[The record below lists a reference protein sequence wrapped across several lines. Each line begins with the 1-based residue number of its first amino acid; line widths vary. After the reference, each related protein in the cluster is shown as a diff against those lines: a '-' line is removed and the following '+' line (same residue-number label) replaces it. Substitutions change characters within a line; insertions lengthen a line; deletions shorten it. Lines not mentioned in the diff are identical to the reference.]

1 MLERIRK
8 KLREQNKTISGL
20 EKELGFS
27 NGTIRLW
34 DKSSPTVKRVEA
46 VAENLGVSIE
56 WLITGKEAAELTQE
70 ESELIKKFR
79 SSSRAGKRMIQE
91 HAALVQEQL
100 PEDPISSVTNNSWNT
115 ETGTDNY

>member
-46 VAENLGVSIE
+46 VAENLGVSLE
-56 WLITGKEAAELTQE
+56 WLITGKEAADLSPE
-70 ESELIKKFR
+70 ETDLINKYRSTNKTGKK
-79 SSSRAGKRMIQE
+79 MILD
-91 HAALVQEQL
+91 HAAIVQKQL
-100 PEDPISSVTNNSWNT
+100 PEDPLSSVTSASWNE
-115 ETGTDNY
+115 ETGTDN